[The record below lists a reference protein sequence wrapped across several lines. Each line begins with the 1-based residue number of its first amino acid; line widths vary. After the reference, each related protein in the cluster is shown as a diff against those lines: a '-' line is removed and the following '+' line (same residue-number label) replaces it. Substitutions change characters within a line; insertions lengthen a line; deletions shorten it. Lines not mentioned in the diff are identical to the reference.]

1 MPLFLL
7 RGEGEYWWKFSSDRH
22 SEPVKFCHHL
32 CSFTCLGFIWFL
44 MRPLYSEII
53 KVSCHMTDGWQHRQ
67 NSSSWSE
74 GMVILLRRQI
84 PDCFA
89 SLLCT
94 SASFSIS
101 ITVSAPL
108 SALEYRHIVAALDSL
123 VFGMWVVSC
132 QGGRE
137 EEMREGERGSLNKS
151 PSVYLIYGA
160 IRSVR
165 YSLKLNFSS
174 CEAS

>member
-1 MPLFLL
+1 MLLFLL
-7 RGEGEYWWKFSSDRH
+7 WGEGEHWWKFSSDPRA
-22 SEPVKFCHHL
+22 EPAKFCRL
-32 CSFTCLGFIWFL
+32 RCSFTCLGFIWLL
-44 MRPLYSEII
+44 MRPLYSKII
-53 KVSCHMTDGWQHRQ
+53 KVSAWLMADNVIKIRQ
-67 NSSSWSE
+67 FR
-74 GMVILLRRQI
+74 LRECRSHLQRQI
-84 PDCFA
+84 PGCFA
-89 SLLCT
+89 SLLRI

-137 EEMREGERGSLNKS
+137 EEMRGERGSLNKS

-165 YSLKLNFSS
+165 YRLKLNFSS

>member
-1 MPLFLL
+1 MLLFLL
-7 RGEGEYWWKFSSDRH
+7 WCEGESWWKYSSDPHTYEILPSLRAYLH
-22 SEPVKFCHHL
+22 LFRIYLASHEMALLGDQKGQPSHDWWPITSSKFAT
-32 CSFTCLGFIWFL
+32 FVW
-44 MRPLYSEII
+44 E
-53 KVSCHMTDGWQHRQ
+53 GW
-67 NSSSWSE
+67 WSH
-74 GMVILLRRQI
+74 LRRQI

-89 SLLCT
+89 SLLRT

-101 ITVSAPL
+101 ITVSARL

-123 VFGMWVVSC
+123 VLLGCELSLV
-132 QGGRE
+132 
-137 EEMREGERGSLNKS
+137 REGERRKWEEEQGSLNKS

-165 YSLKLNFSS
+165 FRLKLNFSS